1 MCCSEISASFDIIPG
16 FFSVDWT
23 NMDRQSVYYLIQ
35 LWRGQYNNH
44 YSIAVL
50 GEQYLY

>member
-35 LWRGQYNNH
+35 L
-44 YSIAVL
+44 
-50 GEQYLY
+50 